1 MLEKNKSSGSRT
13 YPPTTSIGEE
23 GVISKEFPYLFLP
36 RTFLFGLI
44 RVEKWGFY
52 WGYTKA
58 YIELL
63 NVDTTMNEYDN
74 DNSTNG
80 NSKTKV
86 TADSVAET
94 LRIWEQS
101 HKSDKKE

>member
-1 MLEKNKSSGSRT
+1 
-13 YPPTTSIGEE
+13 
-23 GVISKEFPYLFLP
+23 
-36 RTFLFGLI
+36 
-44 RVEKWGFY
+44 
-52 WGYTKA
+52 
-58 YIELL
+58 
-63 NVDTTMNEYDN
+63 MNEYDN

-101 HKSDKKE
+101 RKSDKKE